1 MTTHESEC
9 RTVRGMLWEFHT
21 EELPAAAAAAVSE
34 HLSRCRECELHSL
47 EDKSLSTGLRHLPRM
62 SVSPLLATRLRIIAS
77 KERQVALYRNNFG
90 GRMREFLLR
99 QRLKIDHLLRPIWVP
114 ATGGLLASFFCFA
127 TIVSALQIDHRS
139 DGWDDDIPIGFQ
151 SEIAIDELSP
161 FSYGGGDVMV
171 QLSVDSKGQVTD
183 FATPTG
189 TSPSH
194 EEMQAIGNLV
204 LYSTFTPAFRFGRP
218 VASKR
223 LFYIRHISV
232 KG

>member
-1 MTTHESEC
+1 MTTHESDC
-9 RTVRGMLWEFHT
+9 RNIRRLLWEFHT
-21 EELPAAAAAAVSE
+21 EELPPTEAAAVSG
-34 HLSRCRECELHSL
+34 HLSQCRECELHSL

-77 KERQVALYRNNFG
+77 KERQTALYRNNFG

-99 QRLKIDHLLRPIWVP
+99 QRLKLDHLLRPIAVP

-127 TIVSALQIDHRS
+127 SIVNALQIDRR
-139 DGWDDDIPIGFQ
+139 DGWSDDIPIGFQ

-161 FSYGGGDVMV
+161 FSYGGGGVMV
-171 QLSVDSKGQVTD
+171 QLSVVSVSLIKN

-223 LFYIRHISV
+223 LFYIRHISI